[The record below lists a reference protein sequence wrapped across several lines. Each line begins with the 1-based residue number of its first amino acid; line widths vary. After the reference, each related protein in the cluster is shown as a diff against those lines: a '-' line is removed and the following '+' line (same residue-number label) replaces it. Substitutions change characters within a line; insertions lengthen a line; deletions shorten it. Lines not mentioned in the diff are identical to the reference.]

1 MGGGSAMIRC
11 SNCNHPNEEGAA
23 FCANCHFFLAWE
35 AEPGTGGKVDT
46 EETPEPAREA
56 EPEPAPQA
64 PTHAPAAAT
73 ATRPDGPRTGPASVR
88 ELIAAL
94 DASGAL
100 AGDRDRPDLA
110 ERLAGVRTMVEQ
122 RAVTV
127 AVVGEFKRGKS
138 TLVNAL
144 LQTAACPVDAD
155 IVTGVPTLVGYG
167 GALRAI
173 AHLQRPGELEET
185 LQDVRIEDLAALV
198 SERADDRPSDVRTV
212 EVRVPHRMLR
222 SGLCLLDTP
231 GVGGLE
237 SVHGQLSLASLNGA
251 DGVLFVTD
259 ASQELTAPELGYL
272 QTAVNRC
279 PRAAL
284 VVTKTDLHQHWRRI
298 VETNRRHLA
307 QAGLDVPVLPV
318 SSFLRLRAARQPALN
333 EESGFAPL
341 TEFLAGVLQQTL
353 SRQAGTA
360 AHEVDFVA
368 AQLAHENDAERVVL
382 AKPEE
387 RAAVVDRLDVV
398 HQRARSL
405 GAASA
410 AWQQVLA
417 DGIQDLVADV
427 EHDLA
432 ARLRTVLRDARD
444 IIDESDPKDTWE
456 ETQNW
461 LRRQVAEAGVA
472 NRDLLLRRANELSD
486 SVAEQF
492 SLESGSG
499 VELELDSVTRALAAL
514 ELPSASTFSMP
525 GGRLS
530 SVLSS
535 GRLAAYV
542 PLMALSVALHTTLL
556 IIPPAA
562 LLGAVVGRKLF
573 QMEGKRQ
580 KAYRQGQ
587 AKAAAG
593 KFVDEVAFE
602 MNKDTRDGLRRTQR
616 RLRDEFQSRAG
627 SIQASTSAA
636 LAAAR
641 RASDLP
647 PGAQATRAAELDRET
662 RELGQIRE
670 HMRTLAG
677 AGAG

>member
-1 MGGGSAMIRC
+1 V
-11 SNCNHPNEEGAA
+11 AA
-23 FCANCHFFLAWE
+23 
-35 AEPGTGGKVDT
+35 
-46 EETPEPAREA
+46 
-56 EPEPAPQA
+56 
-64 PTHAPAAAT
+64 
-73 ATRPDGPRTGPASVR
+73 
-88 ELIAAL
+88 I
-94 DASGAL
+94 DASNAL
-100 AGDRDRPDLA
+100 AGRRDRGDLA
-110 ERLAGVRTMVEQ
+110 ERLEGVRTLVEQ
-122 RAVTV
+122 RSVTV

-167 GALRAI
+167 ERLHVL
-173 AHLQRPGELEET
+173 AHLQQPGEVEET
-185 LQDVRIEDLAALV
+185 VKEVQFEDLARLV
-198 SERADDRPSDVRTV
+198 SERADDRPDDVRSV
-212 EVRVPHRMLR
+212 EVRVPHRLLR

-272 QTAVNRC
+272 RTALERC

-284 VVTKTDLHQHWRRI
+284 VVSKTDIHQHWRRI
-298 VETNRRHLA
+298 VDTNKQHLA
-307 QAGLDVPVLPV
+307 DAGLDLPVLPV
-318 SSFLRLRAARQPALN
+318 SSFLRLRAARQSELN
-333 EESGFAPL
+333 QESGFTPL
-341 TEFLAGVLQQTL
+341 ADFLRGVIDQTL
-353 SRQAGTA
+353 AAQAGTV

-368 AQLAHENDAERVVL
+368 AQLAHETDAERVVL
-382 AKPEE
+382 ARPEE
-387 RAAVVDRLDVV
+387 KEEVVERLDQV

-405 GAASA
+405 SA
-410 AWQQVLA
+410 PTAQWQQVLA

-432 ARLRTVLRDARD
+432 ARLRMVLRDARD
-444 IIDESDPKDTWE
+444 IVDESDPKETWE
-456 ETQNW
+456 DTQAW

-486 SVAEQF
+486 AVAEQF
-492 SLESGSG
+492 NLESGSG
-499 VELELDSVTRALAAL
+499 VELELDSVTQALAAL
-514 ELPSASTFSMP
+514 ELPSASSFSMP
-525 GGRLS
+525 GGRLGS
-530 SVLSS
+530 ILSS

-556 IIPPAA
+556 ILPPAA
-562 LLGAVVGRKLF
+562 LVGAVVGRKLF

-580 KAYRQGQ
+580 RTYRQGQ

-641 RASDLP
+641 RVADLP
-647 PGAQATRAAELDRET
+647 PTAQVERAAQLDAENAQLAR
-662 RELGQIRE
+662 IRQN
-670 HMRTLAG
+670 LSAVASAG
-677 AGAG
+677 VA

>member
-11 SNCNHPNEEGAA
+11 SNCNHPNEPGAA
-23 FCANCHFFLAWE
+23 FCANCHHFLAWE
-35 AEPGTGGKVDT
+35 AAPDAGG
-46 EETPEPAREA
+46 EA
-56 EPEPAPQA
+56 EPEPQPAA
-64 PTHAPAAAT
+64 EPAAA
-73 ATRPDGPRTGPASVR
+73 PPSQDPVQD
-88 ELIAAL
+88 LVAAI

-100 AGDRDRPDLA
+100 AGRRDRPDLA
-110 ERLAGVRTMVEQ
+110 ERLAGVRTLVAQ
-122 RAVTV
+122 RTVTV

-155 IVTGVPTLVGYG
+155 IVTGLPTLVRYG
-167 GALRAI
+167 EQLRAL
-173 AHLQRPGELEET
+173 AHLQRPGELEE
-185 LQDVRIEDLAALV
+185 LSEDVPFEDLTALV
-198 SERADDRPSDVRTV
+198 SERADDRPSEVRSV
-212 EVRVPHRMLR
+212 EVQVPHRMLR

-237 SVHGQLSLASLNGA
+237 SVHGQLSLASLSGA

-272 QTAVNRC
+272 ETAVERC
-279 PRAAL
+279 PRTAL
-284 VVTKTDLHQHWRRI
+284 VVTKTDLHQSWRRI
-298 VETNRRHLA
+298 VETNRQHLA
-307 QAGLDVPVLPV
+307 NAGLELPVIPV
-318 SSFLRLRAARQPALN
+318 SSFLRLRATRQPALN

-341 TEFLAGVLQQTL
+341 VEFLVGVLEQAA
-353 SRQAGTA
+353 SRQAGA
-360 AHEVDFVA
+360 VAHEVDFVA
-368 AQLAHENDAERVVL
+368 AQLAHQTDAERVVL
-382 AKPEE
+382 ARPEE
-387 RAAVVDRLDVV
+387 RQAVVDRLDEV

-405 GAASA
+405 TAPTA

-432 ARLRTVLRDARD
+432 ARLRTVVRDARD
-444 IIDESDPKDTWE
+444 AIDESDPKDTWE
-456 ETQNW
+456 DTQAW

-472 NRDLLLRRANELSD
+472 NRDLLVRRANQLSD
-486 SVAEQF
+486 AVAERF
-492 SLESGSG
+492 SFESGAG

-525 GGRLS
+525 GGRLGS
-530 SVLSS
+530 ILSS

-542 PLMALSVALHTTLL
+542 PLMALSVALNTTLL

-562 LLGAVVGRKLF
+562 LVGAVVGHRLVK
-573 QMEGKRQ
+573 MEGKRQ
-580 KAYRQGQ
+580 RAYRQGQ

-641 RASDLP
+641 RAAELP
-647 PGAQATRAAELDRET
+647 PGAQPARAAELDEET
-662 RELGQIRE
+662 RTLGEIRGR
-670 HMRTLAG
+670 MRALAT
-677 AGAG
+677 AGGP